1 MKTFWALVK
10 TSTQPGAGFNRVTIQ
25 ADNTYMATQLLK
37 GMYGPLL
44 LSESANAV

>member
-10 TSTQPGAGFNRVTIQ
+10 TSTQPGAGFTKVTIQ

-37 GMYGPLL
+37 GMYGPLM